1 MTLLTRRA
9 LTTAALA
16 GAFLPG
22 LARARAKTPIVI
34 AHRGAS
40 GLRPEHTALAYEL
53 AIAQGC
59 DFIEPDLVPTKDG
72 HLVAR
77 HENEIGGTTDVAARP
92 EFAARKATKT
102 IDGESVE
109 GWFTEDFTLAEIK
122 TLRARERL
130 PQLRPTSAAFDGQ
143 AQIPTFDEVVA
154 IAKAATARTGR
165 TIGVYPEMKHPGYF
179 ASIGL
184 PVEGRMLD
192 ALKRNDLNSAD
203 APVFV
208 QCFEVT
214 PLKTLRPQTRARL
227 VLLADAEGGPPD
239 LPGVTYADLLTA
251 EGLKGVAAYADG
263 LGPHQS
269 LVIPRG
275 ETLMPATTL
284 VRDAHA
290 AGLQVHPWTVR
301 AENYFLPPA
310 LRRGDAARPDYMA
323 VHGEV
328 EPLLKALYAAGV
340 DGVFS
345 DFPALAV
352 AAR

>member
-16 GAFLPG
+16 GTFLPG
-22 LARARAKTPIVI
+22 LARAQGKKPLII

-40 GLRPEHTALAYEL
+40 GYRPEHTALAYEL
-53 AIAQGC
+53 AIEQGC
-59 DFIEPDLVPTKDG
+59 DFIEPDLVPTRDG

-77 HENEIGGTTDVAARP
+77 HENEIGGTTDIAARP

-102 IDGESVE
+102 IDGQSVE
-109 GWFTEDFTLAEIK
+109 GWFTEDFTLAELK

-130 PQLRPTSAAFDGQ
+130 PQLRPASAAFDGQ

-154 IAKAATARTGR
+154 IARAATARTGR
-165 TIGVYPEMKHPGYF
+165 TIGVYPEMKHPSYF

-192 ALKRNDLNSAD
+192 ALKRNDLNSAT

-214 PLKTLRPQTRARL
+214 PLKTLRARTRARL

-239 LPGVTYADLLTA
+239 LPGVSYADLLTA

-263 LGPHQS
+263 LGPHQA
-269 LVIPRG
+269 LVIPRA
-275 ETLMPATTL
+275 ETLLPATEL

-310 LRRGDAARPDYMA
+310 LRRGDPARADYMA
-323 VHGEV
+323 LPGEV

-345 DFPALAV
+345 DFPDLAV